1 MLYQCYISFCT
12 PASPTSHPT
21 LCTSTIYGV
30 SPVLYIY
37 TFRFTALTVSKSP
50 FYNALTY
57 RLLCRRKTVVWQRPT
72 LSLVITVSRICP
84 NMKRKNGTLV
94 CCRPPRFL
102 CRYVTCS
109 FRLPYMFSPN
119 PPTLPHVSK
128 CVIPVPYVPPTLF
141 QLSTSCHALQTKV
154 ETQNLA
160 SHKQACAVD

>member
-1 MLYQCYISFCT
+1 MPSYLQNRKYRPPSSSQ
-12 PASPTSHPT
+12 HPHRLT
-21 LCTSTIYGV
+21 ER
-30 SPVLYIY
+30 
-37 TFRFTALTVSKSP
+37 TFRFCGKVCSVLSKSP

-57 RLLCRRKTVVWQRPT
+57 RLLCRRKTVVWQQPP
-72 LSLVITVSRICP
+72 LSPVITVSRICP

-109 FRLPYMFSPN
+109 FRLPYMFSLNLPA
-119 PPTLPHVSK
+119 LPHVSK
-128 CVIPVPYVPPTLF
+128 CVIPVPYVTPSLF